1 MDLLK
6 SQSWQMKRVTVQ
18 PHVCGSLFVQFPQ
31 LLVAVGRKDLSDVT
45 NCLEPGRQWL
55 RPLSERS
62 YEKAGWDEARRILAP
77 RRGKGAGS
85 RCDHTLETSSEKSLP
100 QAQRRSRGTQAEA
113 VTTNI
118 RKHPKKVKR

>member
-6 SQSWQMKRVTVQ
+6 SQSWQMKRATVQ
-18 PHVCGSLFVQFPQ
+18 PHVCGALFVRFPQ
-31 LLVAVGRKDLSDVT
+31 VLVAVGSKDLSDVT
-45 NCLEPGRQWL
+45 DCLEPGRQWL
-55 RPLSERS
+55 RPLSERP
-62 YEKAGWDEARRILAP
+62 YEKAGRGEARRTLDP

-100 QAQRRSRGTQAEA
+100 QARCRSRGTQAEA